1 MTPLAK
7 TLKYL
12 RAEKGSKQA
21 EIAESVGVT
30 ISTWSNYEVGK
41 SEPDLEKIVKIA
53 NFFKISVDDL
63 LSGVQAIRKKDES
76 KNQGKSTGKSTA
88 NSTANVANE
97 PNVAIYSRM
106 PKLVTVDSAGN
117 DNIVLVP
124 LRARAGYLAGFEDPE
139 FIQTL
144 PSYRL
149 PGLAHGTFRMF
160 EVYGQSMVPTFH
172 ESDMIICRYVENLL
186 EIRDDRVY
194 VVVTH
199 REGVVVKRVVNRVQK
214 DGKLILNS
222 DNKRHSGEYPPI
234 VLGPEEILEVWHA
247 VAYMSRQMRS
257 PGEIYNRLIDVET
270 RLTLLED
277 KAQIGPPKKKL
288 NGA

>member
-12 RAEKGSKQA
+12 RGEKGSKQA
-21 EIAESVGVT
+21 EIAEFVGVT

-41 SEPDLEKIVKIA
+41 SEPDLETIVKIA
-53 NFFKISVDDL
+53 NFFKISVDEL

-76 KNQGKSTGKSTA
+76 RNQGKSTGKSTA
-88 NSTANVANE
+88 NSTANVLDE
-97 PNVAIYSRM
+97 TNVAPYNRI
-106 PKLVTVDSAGN
+106 PKVVTVDTAGN

-149 PGLAHGTFRMF
+149 PGLTHGTFRMF

-172 ESDMIICRYVENLL
+172 ESDLIICRYVENLL
-186 EIRDDRVY
+186 EIRDDRIY

-199 REGVVVKRVVNRVQK
+199 REGVVVKRVVNRAQK

-222 DNKRHSGEYPPI
+222 DNKRHPGEFPPI
-234 VLGPEEILEVWHA
+234 VVGPDEVLEVWHA
-247 VAYMSRQMRS
+247 VAYISRQMRA
-257 PGEIYNRLIDVET
+257 PGEVYNRLVDVEA

-277 KAQIGPPKKKL
+277 KAQKGQLK
-288 NGA
+288 